1 MDNGPF
7 WAMSRSADI
16 FSVNTKKDTFINL
29 TFSSRT
35 FLYHLSVPKV
45 QLTNPN
51 CALKT
56 EIVCDRR
63 PGQVTFQLLPTI
75 AEQVKVKKINFNTE
89 NLSVLELLQLT
100 NKFVTVHAPKDEP
113 LNVVKT
119 KSEKKAGKKR

>member
-1 MDNGPF
+1 M
-7 WAMSRSADI
+7 
-16 FSVNTKKDTFINL
+16 
-29 TFSSRT
+29 
-35 FLYHLSVPKV
+35 YHLALPKV

-63 PGQVTFQLLPTI
+63 PGQVSFQLLPTI
-75 AEQVKVKKINFNTE
+75 AEQVKVKKINFETA

-100 NKFVTVHAPKDEP
+100 NKFVTVHAPKEEA